1 MMLTIARF
9 TLLEARRNH
18 LFVVAAVGAACLYA
32 IGEFVGAISVTEAR
46 QIQSAL
52 TASLLRIASIALL
65 SVFVITSA
73 LRELNDKSLE
83 LLLSLPRPRH
93 WHFLGKFSGYAG
105 LALAL
110 SLILSLPLFNHA
122 PVLPTLCWLLSL
134 VCEQALVIAF
144 SLLCLWTC
152 ANATV
157 AFGMTAA
164 FYLLCRGMETARL
177 LSQSPLLDGS
187 AAPVLRGLVEA
198 IALLLPDL
206 SAFARSD
213 WLVYETGFVNL
224 GPVLIQTAIYLPL
237 LLSAGLLDFHRKS
250 L

>member
-1 MMLTIARF
+1 MMFTIARF

-18 LFVVAAVGAACLYA
+18 LFAVAAAGAACLYA

-52 TASLLRIASIALL
+52 TASLLRVSSIALL

-83 LLLSLPRPRH
+83 LLLSLPKPRH

-122 PVLPTLCWLLSL
+122 PALPALCWLLSL
-134 VCEQALVIAF
+134 ICEQALVIAF
-144 SLLCLWTC
+144 SLLCALTC

-164 FYLLCRGMETARL
+164 FYLLCRGMETVRL

-187 AAPVLRGLVEA
+187 AAPVLRGMVDA

-206 SAFARSD
+206 SAFTRSD
-213 WLVYETGFVNL
+213 WLVYETGFVSL
-224 GPVLIQTAIYLPL
+224 GPVLVQTAIYLPL
-237 LLSAGLLDFHRKS
+237 LLSAGLLDFYRKS

>member
-1 MMLTIARF
+1 MMFTIARF

-18 LFVVAAVGAACLYA
+18 LFVVAAAGAACLYA

-52 TASLLRIASIALL
+52 TASLLRVASIALL

-83 LLLSLPRPRH
+83 LLLSLHRPRH

-122 PVLPTLCWLLSL
+122 PALPALCWLLSL
-134 VCEQALVIAF
+134 VCEQTLVIAF

-206 SAFARSD
+206 SAFTRSD

>member
-1 MMLTIARF
+1 MFTIARF

-18 LFVVAAVGAACLYA
+18 LFGIAAAGAACLYA

-52 TASLLRIASIALL
+52 TASLLRVASIALL

-110 SLILSLPLFNHA
+110 SLILGLPLFNHA
-122 PVLPTLCWLLSL
+122 PALPALCWLLSL
-134 VCEQALVIAF
+134 ACEQALVIAF

-152 ANATV
+152 ANATM

-164 FYLLCRGMETARL
+164 FYLLCRGIETARL
-177 LSQSPLLDGS
+177 LSQSPALDGA
-187 AAPVLRGLVEA
+187 AAPVLRGLAEA

-206 SAFARSD
+206 SAFTRND
-213 WLVYETGFVNL
+213 WLVYETGLVNL

-237 LLSAGLLDFHRKS
+237 LLSAGLLDFYRKS

>member
-1 MMLTIARF
+1 MFTIARF

-18 LFVVAAVGAACLYA
+18 LFWVAAAGAACLYA

-52 TASLLRIASIALL
+52 TASLLRVASIALL

-73 LRELNDKSLE
+73 LRELKDKSLE
-83 LLLSLPRPRH
+83 LLLSLPSPRH
-93 WHFLGKFSGYAG
+93 WHYLGKFLGYAG

-122 PVLPTLCWLLSL
+122 PALPTLCWLLSL

-144 SLLCLWTC
+144 SLLCLMTC

-177 LSQSPLLDGS
+177 LSQSPVLDGS
-187 AAPVLRGLVEA
+187 AAPVLRGLVET

-206 SAFARSD
+206 SAFTRSD
-213 WLVYETGFVNL
+213 WLVYETGLVNL
-224 GPVLIQTAIYLPL
+224 GPALIQTAIYLPL
-237 LLSAGLLDFHRKS
+237 LLAAGLLDFYRKS

>member
-18 LFVVAAVGAACLYA
+18 LFGVAAAGAACLYA

-52 TASLLRIASIALL
+52 TASLLRVASIALL

-83 LLLSLPRPRH
+83 LLLSLPKPRH

-122 PVLPTLCWLLSL
+122 PALPTLCWLLSL
-134 VCEQALVIAF
+134 VCEQTLVIAF

-206 SAFARSD
+206 SAFTRND

-237 LLSAGLLDFHRKS
+237 LLSAGLLDFHRKN

>member
-18 LFVVAAVGAACLYA
+18 LFVVAAAGAACLYA

-83 LLLSLPRPRH
+83 LLLSLPKPRH

-122 PVLPTLCWLLSL
+122 PALPTLCWLLSL

-177 LSQSPLLDGS
+177 LSQSPVLDGS
-187 AAPVLRGLVEA
+187 ATPVLRSLVEA

-206 SAFARSD
+206 SAFTRSD

-237 LLSAGLLDFHRKS
+237 LLSAGLIDFHRKS

>member
-1 MMLTIARF
+1 MFTIARF

-18 LFVVAAVGAACLYA
+18 LFWVAAAGAAGLYA
-32 IGEFVGAISVTEAR
+32 IGEFAGAISVTEAR

-52 TASLLRIASIALL
+52 TASLLRVASIALL

-73 LRELNDKSLE
+73 LRELKDKNLE
-83 LLLSLPRPRH
+83 LLLALPRARH
-93 WHFLGKFSGYAG
+93 WHFLGKFTGYAG

-110 SLILSLPLFNHA
+110 SVILSLPLFNHV
-122 PVLPTLCWLLSL
+122 PTLPALCWLLSL

-144 SLLCLWTC
+144 SLLCLTTC

-177 LSQSPLLDGS
+177 LSQSPVLDGS

-206 SAFARSD
+206 SAFTRSD

-224 GPVLIQTAIYLPL
+224 GPALIQTAIYLPL
-237 LLSAGLLDFHRKS
+237 LLSAGLLDFYRKS